1 MKITGPDT
9 RMIKIGPDEWVHV
22 RGAGWVFP
30 ARGVDVAGVLKARLD
45 AITSNSRVLIL
56 ELVE

>member
-9 RMIKIGPDEWVHV
+9 RMVKIGANEWVHV
-22 RGAGWVFP
+22 RGDAVIAD
-30 ARGVDVAGVLKARLD
+30 ARATGIQSHLNALKKEGK
-45 AITSNSRVLIL
+45 RVLIF